1 MIPELGVFDELA
13 SLEIL
18 PQESGEGLVSALGGR
33 SHREFPQFLSGL
45 AITPLK
51 AKEKRLI
58 VNKG

>member
-1 MIPELGVFDELA
+1 
-13 SLEIL
+13 
-18 PQESGEGLVSALGGR
+18 VSALGGR